1 MPTSWGKPSI
11 IDAIAEAQK
20 ARPSLFVRGA
30 VTASS
35 AAGEFHTAITGGDSA
50 PHKHQKGDP
59 PLPEDYRVIHA
70 RGITQSDAFGQWE
83 AELNQAGHAVIHDK
97 IVVIDPFSDT
107 CVVITGSHNLGYR
120 ASYNNDENLAIIRNH
135 RAVAKAYAAHCLDV
149 YDHYAW
155 RFWLATEGDKA
166 WRFLAADDAW
176 QNAYFSPGK
185 QGKSAELNFLARR
198 QSRGGR
204 AADAERRRLDSR
216 ETRAAGADR
225 GNFSGQRSAF
235 RRAAAPPAWAAAAK
249 PSQRRR
255 RLARLS

>member
-1 MPTSWGKPSI
+1 M
-11 IDAIAEAQK
+11 
-20 ARPSLFVRGA
+20 
-30 VTASS
+30 
-35 AAGEFHTAITGGDSA
+35 
-50 PHKHQKGDP
+50 
-59 PLPEDYRVIHA
+59 IHA

-135 RAVAKAYAAHCLDV
+135 RAVAEAYAAHCLDV

-185 QGKSAELNFLARR
+185 QGKSAELNFWLAA
-198 QSRGGR
+198 SP
-204 AADAERRRLDSR
+204 AADALPTPNVDGSTRARPALQAQTGGISPANGPNSAAQPHRPHRQRRPSHRSVDEDSR
-216 ETRAAGADR
+216 D
-225 GNFSGQRSAF
+225 
-235 RRAAAPPAWAAAAK
+235 
-249 PSQRRR
+249 
-255 RLARLS
+255 